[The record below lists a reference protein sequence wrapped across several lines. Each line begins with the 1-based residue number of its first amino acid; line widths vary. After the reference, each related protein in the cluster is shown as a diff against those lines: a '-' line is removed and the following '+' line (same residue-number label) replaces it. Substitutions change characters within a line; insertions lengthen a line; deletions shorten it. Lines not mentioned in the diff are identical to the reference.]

1 MNSHCFKLNWSYSI
15 SFYVKCWWNFLGLN
29 LRGPYLISLKKENEN
44 CGVVFTYSM
53 KQAHRIRTFHVAVVQ
68 RRLRNVKEK
77 PWCTVVLL
85 TKPIAFL
92 PFSLPSL
99 LLLLKLPIT
108 LIQKFCYHGNM
119 TSHLLS
125 IAKQWMPKWVIFRVH
140 EFSLFLFWNLVNQH
154 S

>member
-1 MNSHCFKLNWSYSI
+1 MNSHCFKLHWSYSI
-15 SFYVKCWWNFLGLN
+15 SFCVKYWWNFLGLN
-29 LRGPYLISLKKENEN
+29 LRGPYLSLKKRKRKFW
-44 CGVVFTYSM
+44 CCVHVL
-53 KQAHRIRTFHVAVVQ
+53 QAHRIRMFHVAVTQ
-68 RRLRNVKEK
+68 WRLRNVKKK
-77 PWCTVVLL
+77 PWSTVVLL

-92 PFSLPSL
+92 PFSLSSL

-140 EFSLFLFWNLVNQH
+140 EFPLFLFWNLVNQH